1 MVGNYSDD
9 VIMADN
15 DRAVKVLTRAIRTG
29 IGKFSLNL
37 ARCNYSQLRESIL
50 DRFHQENSSF
60 DLEELTLSP
69 QATRLFE
76 EIETVLRHREK
87 TPSALIILG
96 LEQVESL
103 ETLFSNF
110 SFY

>member
-37 ARCNYSQLRESIL
+37 ARCDDSQLRE
-50 DRFHQENSSF
+50 
-60 DLEELTLSP
+60 
-69 QATRLFE
+69 LFW
-76 EIETVLRHREK
+76 
-87 TPSALIILG
+87 G
-96 LEQVESL
+96 
-103 ETLFSNF
+103 
-110 SFY
+110 

>member
-103 ETLFSNF
+103 ETLFF
-110 SFY
+110 